1 MITSS
6 PCTSLTS
13 SALRPDTSEAHT
25 TETAL
30 DRTDFRADC
39 GRCFALCCTAFG
51 FSRSADFAEDKPAG
65 APCRHLDSAFGCS
78 IHRALPSR
86 GFRGCTVFDCFGAG
100 QVVSQRLF
108 SGTSWRERPELRDRM
123 FSAFKIVKQLHE
135 MLWYLLEAQERT
147 YDPDTEDE
155 IRELADFLVSLT
167 RGDVDELLSVDMDDV
182 HASVRAVLMTV
193 SAHVRVSYFADGGRV
208 HPRIATEMSFER
220 YTKADLDVLGQSALE
235 IDGWSLTANAKG
247 YALTGRIQPYGLLG
261 LGTLYLNVEDQ
272 LGLGLSDDQA
282 AFALRFGGGI
292 DAYVTR
298 SIVLNVEASYLLP
311 TGDLDDFPLVPLS
324 GSIQY
329 RF

>member
-65 APCRHLDSAFGCS
+65 SPCRHLDSAFGCS

-123 FSAFKIVKQLHE
+123 FSAFKILKQLHE

-167 RGDVDELLSVDMDDV
+167 RGDVDELLSADMGDV

-208 HPRIATEMSFER
+208 HPRIAPG
-220 YTKADLDVLGQSALE
+220 ADLAGTDLRAYRLCGADLRGAVLIGADLRGC
-235 IDGWSLTANAKG
+235 DLAGVD
-247 YALTGRIQPYGLLG
+247 LLG
-261 LGTLYLNVEDQ
+261 ADLRDARLEDADLSLALYLTQPQIN
-272 LGLGLSDDQA
+272 A
-282 AFALRFGGGI
+282 ARGNER
-292 DAYVTR
+292 TR
-298 SIVLNVEASYLLP
+298 ISSAVSVP
-311 TGDLDDFPLVPLS
+311 TGWC
-324 GSIQY
+324 
-329 RF
+329 RE